1 MGKMKPAVG
10 QAASS
15 KQGGYAINGD
25 MNRGHASPPRQPYIE
40 VPGLRRPPTYLVP
53 KLKRHSSNAPLL
65 AVVLCAVLC
74 CAALLAGLM
83 VHAPGLEPGLGLS
96 SMNEAIKDGLGVSSC
111 RAEPAIFRPF
121 CAGCLTMTSAEEG
134 SVRFNG
140 SVDE

>member
-1 MGKMKPAVG
+1 M
-10 QAASS
+10 
-15 KQGGYAINGD
+15 
-25 MNRGHASPPRQPYIE
+25 
-40 VPGLRRPPTYLVP
+40 
-53 KLKRHSSNAPLL
+53 LL
-65 AVVLCAVLC
+65 CWLLFCVLC

-96 SMNEAIKDGLGVSSC
+96 AMNEAIKDGLGVSSC

-140 SVDE
+140 SVDERGGMSAHYGVIPTTTPSASCGPRAGPETGKPVVMQLSSPIQGTGLARRS